1 MDSKINKAMD
11 IQKAIKVIDIVT
23 TAITDGRINTAFVE
37 AALLGKL
44 NINTCKQILNKWENA
59 KSDYFGFYLSE
70 KDDVRR
76 WTLEALGI
84 EVEPDKFPD
93 DNSRFMA
100 QFLGNMKRSNIYP
113 FETEIVNV
121 FFLFGYSHSLQE
133 LKRVSPSVWLTVQ
146 EKGIDL
152 YGNYKNWSLFWS
164 KAKNSDKESL
174 LKYIVLEKVSIYKM
188 IGYFTG
194 NMSSTKTNIGRA
206 SGTEEAGR

>member
-1 MDSKINKAMD
+1 MD

-133 LKRVSPSVWLTVQ
+133 LKRVSPSAWLTVQ

-194 NMSSTKTNIGRA
+194 NMSSTKTNIGRI
-206 SGTEEAGR
+206 SR